1 MKTPVVMSWSGGK
14 DSAVALHELV
24 RSEAYEVIALMTSVS
39 AAYRRISHHGVREEL
54 LDAQADAIGLP
65 LEKVYLPSGPNGGC
79 SNDIYE
85 QIMAETLTA
94 FRARGVES
102 VAYGDLFLEDLR
114 EWRAAS
120 LARLGMRTVFP
131 IWKRDTTEL
140 AHEVIRS
147 GYRAYTSCVEGAVGR
162 EFVGR
167 LYDED
172 FLAQLPAGVDPC
184 GERGEF
190 HSFVFDGPPF
200 RSPVAVAVGEIVT
213 RDGRFY
219 ADLLSPTSATHR
231 ACLAD
236 LIPQV

>member
-14 DSAVALHELV
+14 DSAVALHELL
-24 RSEAYEVIALMTSVS
+24 RSDDFEAVALMTTLSEE
-39 AAYRRISHHGVREEL
+39 YRRISHHGVREEL

-79 SNDIYE
+79 SNDVYE

-94 FRARGVES
+94 FRTRAIETI
-102 VAYGDLFLEDLR
+102 AYGDLFLEDIRAWR
-114 EWRAAS
+114 EAS
-120 LARLGMRTVFP
+120 LARLGMRAVFP
-131 IWKRDTTEL
+131 IWNRDTTEL
-140 AHEVIRS
+140 ARDVIRA
-147 GYRAYTSCVEGAVGR
+147 GYRAYTSCVEGSVGR
-162 EFVGR
+162 EFAGR
-167 LYDED
+167 LYDLQ
-172 FLAQLPAGVDPC
+172 FLAQLPAGIDPC

-200 RSPVAVAVGEIVT
+200 RWAVPVEVGEIVT

-219 ADLLSPTSATHR
+219 ADLLSPSEAVWPKCM
-231 ACLAD
+231 AE

>member
-1 MKTPVVMSWSGGK
+1 MQTPVLMSWSGGK
-14 DSAVALHELV
+14 DSAVALNELL
-24 RSEAYEVIALMTSVS
+24 RSSDYEVVALLTSVS
-39 AAYRRISHHGVREEL
+39 AEYRRISHHGVREEL
-54 LDAQADAIGLP
+54 LDAQAAAIGLP
-65 LEKVYLPSGPNGGC
+65 LEKVYLPSSPAGGC
-79 SNDIYE
+79 SNDVYE
-85 QIMAETLTA
+85 EIMAEALTA
-94 FRARGVES
+94 FRARGVET
-102 VAYGDLFLEDLR
+102 VAYGDLFLEDIRAWR
-114 EWRAAS
+114 EAS
-120 LARLGMRTVFP
+120 LGRLEMRAVFP
-131 IWKRDTTEL
+131 IWNRDTTEL

-200 RSPVAVAVGEIVT
+200 RSPVAVEVGEIVT

-219 ADLLSPTSATHR
+219 ADLLSPESTAPRSAV
-231 ACLAD
+231 AE

>member
-14 DSAVALHELV
+14 DSAVALHELL
-24 RSEAYEVIALMTSVS
+24 RSDDFEAVALMTTLSEE
-39 AAYRRISHHGVREEL
+39 YRRISHHGVREEL

-94 FRARGVES
+94 FRTRAIETI
-102 VAYGDLFLEDLR
+102 AYGDLFLADIRAWR
-114 EWRAAS
+114 EAN
-120 LARLGMRTVFP
+120 LARLGMRAVFP
-131 IWKRDTTEL
+131 TWNRNTTEL
-140 AHEVIRS
+140 ARDVIRA
-147 GYRAYTSCVEGAVGR
+147 GYRAYTSCAEGSVGR
-162 EFVGR
+162 EFAGR
-167 LYDED
+167 LYDAE

-200 RSPVAVAVGEIVT
+200 RWPVPVEVGDIVT

-219 ADLLSPTSATHR
+219 ADLLSPSSPVRPKCVAE
-231 ACLAD
+231 